1 MVLSKGIMIFILKD
15 PYISFIIFI
24 KNRIMET
31 SIKNVKIS
39 SMHHKMLKSYCE
51 KNGLKIGKILEKWIE
66 DRCRVKKSDIYG
78 EL

>member
-1 MVLSKGIMIFILKD
+1 MVLSKDFPIFILKD
-15 PYISFIIFI
+15 TLVSLIIFN
-24 KNRIMET
+24 KNKIME
-31 SIKNVKIS
+31 SNIKNVKIS
-39 SMHHKMLKSYCE
+39 ELHHSMLKSYCE